1 MESTGASSV
10 GLSTTGRNATWPS
23 STITAGKADST
34 GCRSTIDHILFEQL
48 VEYFCWCSPAACF
61 AWSRVQGMGNRIP
74 FVCVMLIELRFCA
87 EALSAQTIGVLVAAA
102 PPVALQAAEADVKRE
117 PG

>member
-1 MESTGASSV
+1 
-10 GLSTTGRNATWPS
+10 
-23 STITAGKADST
+23 
-34 GCRSTIDHILFEQL
+34 
-48 VEYFCWCSPAACF
+48 
-61 AWSRVQGMGNRIP
+61 MGNRIP